1 MGEIEKLTEMIVD
14 DKLKDIKETIETLKD
29 WEHFFTLKTN
39 KINRNINS
47 MSYNIKSLTT
57 SLESKDKLDLKTLTK
72 EKTL

>member
-1 MGEIEKLTEMIVD
+1 MEEIEKLTRIIVN
-14 DKLKDIKETIETLKD
+14 DKLKEIKETIKSLNN
-29 WEHFFTLKTN
+29 WEHIFILKTN